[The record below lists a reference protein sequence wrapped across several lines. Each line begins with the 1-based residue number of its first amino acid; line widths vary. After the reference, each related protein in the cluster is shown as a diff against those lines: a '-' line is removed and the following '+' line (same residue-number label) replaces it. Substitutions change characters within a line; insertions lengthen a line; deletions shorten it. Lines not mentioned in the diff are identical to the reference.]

1 MLTIAQIVIVGKID
15 STVHCVIPEYVGFH
29 THEMSFLITFDI
41 FVFMLL
47 KTGHRSMRQWL
58 VRRMIPRG

>member
-29 THEMSFLITFDI
+29 TPEMSFLIRFGTFVENRIDQC
-41 FVFMLL
+41 
-47 KTGHRSMRQWL
+47 GS
-58 VRRMIPRG
+58 G